1 MTANGW
7 LQISVFLLVTLAI
20 TKPLGVFMA
29 RVFNGEKTFLDPVLR
44 PLERWLYRLTGVDE
58 TKEMRWTEYAAAM
71 LLFSGV
77 SMLLLYGIERVQ
89 DWLPLN
95 PQKLGAVPPDLAFNT
110 AASFSTNTNWQAYV
124 PETTMT
130 YLTQMAGLA
139 YHNFISAAVGIALAI
154 ACIRGVARRERDT
167 IGNFWVDLTRSTLW
181 VLLPVCL
188 VVSLIFVSQGVV
200 QNLKAYDTVQ
210 LLDPQTVQQ
219 SGPGGAAS
227 SRTFREQILAQGP
240 AASQEAIKIFGT
252 NGGGFFNANSAHPY
266 ENPTPLTN
274 FLQLVL
280 IFAVPSGLTYTLGR
294 MTGSPRHGWAVWS
307 AMAALFLA
315 GVVVAYW
322 AEGRG
327 NALLPGVDQAAS
339 GMQAGGNM
347 EGKELRFGIA
357 NSALYA
363 TVTTDASCGAV
374 NSMHDSFTPLGG
386 MVPLI
391 NIMLGEVVFG
401 GVGAGLYGMLVFVIL
416 AVFIAGLMVGR
427 TPEYLGKK
435 IEAYEVKMA
444 MLSVLVLSLTILVF
458 TAIAVVSPRFGT
470 SGISNPGPHGLSQI
484 LYAYSS
490 GTGNNG
496 SAFAGLNANT
506 LWYNTSIGLA
516 TLFGRFLAVI
526 PILAMA
532 GSLARKKLVP
542 ASAGTFPVTTPLFT
556 VLLISV
562 ILIVGA
568 LTFFPALSLGPILE
582 HLLMSAGKVF

>member
-1 MTANGW
+1 VTANGW